1 MTQRRRLWLLIALG
15 AIGAGVTG
23 AVVWQQQNAL
33 PRRLGVVAEGRLYRS
48 GELTPEQLERVA
60 REHGVRRVVSLLNP
74 DVPESVAERAAAE
87 RLGIAWENVPLTGDG
102 ASAPADRERLRALL
116 LDPNAPPT
124 LVHCAAGANRTGLA
138 CGIYRLHHDGWTL
151 QQVMDEMRKYG
162 FKDKAHHENL
172 RQALAA
178 EAELAKHLTETP
190 PGEHPPDGK

>member
-1 MTQRRRLWLLIALG
+1 MWLLIALG
-15 AIGAGVTG
+15 AIGVGATG

-33 PRRLGVVAEGRLYRS
+33 PKRLGVVAEGKLYRS
-48 GELTPEQLERVA
+48 GELTPAQLERVA
-60 REHGVRRVVSLLNP
+60 REHGVRRIVSLLNP
-74 DVPESVAERAAAE
+74 DVPESTAERAAAE

-102 ASAPADRERLRALL
+102 ASAPADRERIRALL

-151 QQVMDEMRKYG
+151 QQVMDEMRRYG

-178 EAELAKHLTETP
+178 EAELATRHAEDAP
-190 PGEHPPDGK
+190 RPGAPAGG